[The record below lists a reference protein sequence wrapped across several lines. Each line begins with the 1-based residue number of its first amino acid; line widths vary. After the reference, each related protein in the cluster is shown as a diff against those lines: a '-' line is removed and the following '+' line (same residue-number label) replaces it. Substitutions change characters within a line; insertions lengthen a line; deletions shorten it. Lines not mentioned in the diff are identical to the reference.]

1 MIMNQDIT
9 RTNCALETP
18 PRGSGNYAASQQD
31 DLQHGEN
38 TLCKEGHRIRSHG
51 GMVVLLKRL
60 QLEKILQLSRSGIY
74 RLMDKNSSA
83 YSPDF
88 PLPIR
93 YGNGKA
99 VYWIAEEVAEW
110 LEAQISLSR
119 KVNKTSPKATNSQP
133 AGRVC

>member
-1 MIMNQDIT
+1 MIMTPDIT
-9 RTNCALETP
+9 RTSCGLENP
-18 PRGSGNYAASQQD
+18 PRSGGNYAATQQD
-31 DLQHGEN
+31 DRQHGHN
-38 TLCKEGHRIRSHG
+38 TLRKEVNLIRSNG

-83 YSPDF
+83 YDPQF

-110 LEAQISLSR
+110 LEAQIRLSR
-119 KVNKTSPKATNSQP
+119 KVNKPSPKATHSQP
-133 AGRVC
+133 AG

>member
-18 PRGSGNYAASQQD
+18 PRGGGNYAASQQD

-38 TLCKEGHRIRSHG
+38 TLRKEVNRIRSHG
-51 GMVVLLKRL
+51 STVVLLKRL
-60 QLEKILQLSRSGIY
+60 QLEKILQLSRSSIY

-83 YSPDF
+83 HSPDF

-110 LEAQISLSR
+110 VEAQIRLSR
-119 KVNKTSPKATNSQP
+119 KVNKPRQK
-133 AGRVC
+133 V